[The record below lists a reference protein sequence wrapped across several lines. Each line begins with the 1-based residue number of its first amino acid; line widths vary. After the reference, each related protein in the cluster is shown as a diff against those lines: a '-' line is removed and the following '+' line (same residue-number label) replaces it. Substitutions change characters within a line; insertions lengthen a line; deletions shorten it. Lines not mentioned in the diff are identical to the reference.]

1 MNLHT
6 IFLSVLLSLLCGCLQ
21 TFNTSVSPIRDVAL
35 FEPAHTISSR
45 VSEKKI
51 KKIKSRE
58 HTNSN
63 SEETVSDSQNKKYV
77 PSESFEK
84 TADIKKAE
92 PENDTEAYE
101 NSPPNSILDEALDF
115 CEAAQEL
122 WEKGELDNAL
132 DTLDQAYS
140 LIIEVDTDDN
150 PKLIQQK
157 EDLRFMISKRIL
169 EIYASRHIIV
179 NGKHNAIPM
188 VINKYVQAEI
198 DSFTKNG
205 KCKNDEFFVKAYN
218 RSGKYRPY
226 ILEEFKKAGLPAEL
240 SWLPLIESGFNVYA
254 LSPARALGL
263 WQFIQ
268 STGAKFGLKRDRY
281 IDERL
286 NTEKATKAAIAYLKE
301 LHQMFGDWTTVLA
314 AYNCGEGRVLRVI
327 REQNLNYLDNFWDL
341 YERLPRETA
350 RYVPRF
356 LATLLI
362 VNNPE
367 KYGLSSVTPCS
378 PLEYETM
385 TISKQVHLKDVAKM
399 IGTSQES
406 LRELNPELRY
416 NIVPSPQYSLRI
428 PSQTG
433 DILLSKI
440 DDIPVVVSPPIPA
453 KQKKNRV
460 VKYHKVKKGE
470 TLSDI
475 AKRYRI
481 SVRDIRHV
489 NRINKKGYIVA
500 GKTLKIQTK
509 YTSEKSDKREYIR
522 ISKHMVKRGD
532 SLWNIASRYGTTTKK
547 IRSLNNLPNSKL
559 HIGQSLKIPG
569 RDKSG
574 KKARDLRT
582 YQVKRGDVPREI
594 ARRYNMPLDRFL
606 RVNHLTQRSKIYPG
620 QKLYVD

>member
-1 MNLHT
+1 M
-6 IFLSVLLSLLCGCLQ
+6 
-21 TFNTSVSPIRDVAL
+21 
-35 FEPAHTISSR
+35 
-45 VSEKKI
+45 
-51 KKIKSRE
+51 
-58 HTNSN
+58 
-63 SEETVSDSQNKKYV
+63 
-77 PSESFEK
+77 
-84 TADIKKAE
+84 
-92 PENDTEAYE
+92 
-101 NSPPNSILDEALDF
+101 
-115 CEAAQEL
+115 
-122 WEKGELDNAL
+122 
-132 DTLDQAYS
+132 
-140 LIIEVDTDDN
+140 
-150 PKLIQQK
+150 
-157 EDLRFMISKRIL
+157 
-169 EIYASRHIIV
+169 
-179 NGKHNAIPM
+179 
-188 VINKYVQAEI
+188 
-198 DSFTKNG
+198 
-205 KCKNDEFFVKAYN
+205 
-218 RSGKYRPY
+218 
-226 ILEEFKKAGLPAEL
+226 

-286 NTEKATKAAIAYLKE
+286 NPEKATKAAVAYLKE

-356 LATLLI
+356 LATLHI

-367 KYGLSSVTPCS
+367 KYGLSSVTSCS

-385 TISKQVHLKDVAKM
+385 TISKQVHLKDVAKI

-428 PSQTG
+428 PSRTG
-433 DILLSKI
+433 DILLSRI
-440 DDIPVVVSPPIPA
+440 DEIPVVSSPA
-453 KQKKNRV
+453 KQKKKRAVRYHPAKQKKKRV
-460 VKYHKVKKGE
+460 VKYHKVRKGE
-470 TLSDI
+470 TLSNI

-481 SVRDIRHV
+481 RVKDIRRV
-489 NRINKKGYIVA
+489 NRINKRGYIVA
-500 GKTLKIQTK
+500 GKMLKIPTK
-509 YTSEKSDKREYIR
+509 YTSKKSGKGKSKR
-522 ISKHMVKRGD
+522 ISKHRVKRGD
-532 SLWNIASRYGTTTKK
+532 SLWNIASRYHTTTKK
-547 IRSLNNLPNSKL
+547 IRCLNNLPNSKL
-559 HIGQSLKIPG
+559 HIGQVLKIPG
-569 RDKSG
+569 RYKSSG

-582 YQVKRGDVPREI
+582 YRVKRGDIPREI